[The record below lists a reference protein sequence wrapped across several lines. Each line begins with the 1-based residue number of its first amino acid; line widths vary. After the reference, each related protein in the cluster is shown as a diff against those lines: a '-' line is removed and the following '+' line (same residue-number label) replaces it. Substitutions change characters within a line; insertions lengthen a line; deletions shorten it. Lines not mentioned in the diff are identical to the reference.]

1 MSLHWQSAHG
11 VIQRSSTHPAIC
23 EGTQLALHYI
33 HLHPTTHRPTAYS
46 QGPINPVLPPRTT
59 SRPRWTSRAVFLTC
73 PALCTVHDIVRS
85 VTSRHCVSGRI
96 VSRRSVSVSERH
108 GDRHDRLKVT
118 DGPRKSRLPQGL
130 RAWNN
135 GCYSRLSKDS
145 IARKSRMKGTFGT
158 QALVHQFCHTSV
170 ALNS

>member
-23 EGTQLALHYI
+23 EGTQLPLHYI
-33 HLHPTTHRPTAYS
+33 HLHPTTHRLTAYS

-59 SRPRWTSRAVFLTC
+59 SRSRRTSPAVFLTC

-96 VSRRSVSVSERH
+96 VSEQTAFTVSRRSVSVSVSERH

-118 DGPRKSRLPQGL
+118 DGPCKSRLR
-130 RAWNN
+130 RAYVS
-135 GCYSRLSKDS
+135 GTMGA
-145 IARKSRMKGTFGT
+145 IADCQKTR
-158 QALVHQFCHTSV
+158 
-170 ALNS
+170 